1 MFKKITS
8 LLLTFAMLLSMMPTV
23 FATEAETPD
32 HKVAPATGGYGVTI
46 AVGSATAEQGASVD
60 LSLSLD
66 YAFTEKVT
74 ELKFRL
80 TTDSAVTLNSATLV
94 EGLPEGLTL
103 STAAYD
109 MVTYPTYLLKMEDG
123 SAFTLPKGEFVKL
136 NYTVSADAPAGDI
149 AISVE
154 LNAYTYVKIENH
166 TDAYASESNS
176 CLPGN
181 ITVASAADVT
191 PLTAPVLAADG
202 HTITYNAITLAA
214 VATSTEDETAT
225 VQYRYSSDG
234 THWNAWQTGSS
245 FSGLSSSTKYYF
257 QARYQTTTEG
267 KANSA
272 SSATLELTTSDA
284 PWHHV
289 TIRVIG
295 TSLPSATPSISN
307 YSANYQ
313 GAEYQNWLKT
323 TGYEALAGST
333 AEDLIRQALTD
344 ADFTFRI
351 GGPTNT
357 SITAPADYG
366 SQVITAKDS
375 LLGSNSRWMITIK
388 RNGEYLSE
396 NYASFTY
403 ALEDGDE
410 VILHFVFNYRYERHG
425 SANEYNTWAVAD
437 LSLEEYRGYNN
448 AITLINAIGR
458 VTPDSKAAI
467 DAARAAYDALSDSA
481 KTYVT
486 NYETLTA
493 AENAYR
499 VIEANAENRT
509 TLPTPVIGVGT
520 VGLYSVAP
528 EITIDGVDAENYT
541 VNYRISIDGT
551 NWGPWLS
558 SLDKLLPNTTY
569 YIQAMAQTN
578 DWTTYGDS
586 AISETTTVTTAGA
599 DATTVTVDSADT
611 LKNALTGAPTDGTL
625 LIVDF
630 TADVI
635 IDDIPQEMYTV
646 SLPAGSNIVLT
657 SSNGSKFLFNEPG
670 RNSYIGV
677 TAGTTVTVKGMEI
690 GSVAGSSALTPGNE
704 WQNALRFMANDAV
717 INLVDAKL
725 YCQNGYGIIGY
736 DNWSVSAC
744 TLNIYSGAMNALLDG
759 TLFRLPATAQV
770 NLLPIGNIM
779 LEGDLL
785 NCTQVNISNQFGVAV
800 VSGAATKDF
809 NTYTQL
815 DATSLNGTVSY
826 NSGLRVNTDS
836 ATTVPPASMDEI
848 VILPADDP
856 NAGNADVTY
865 VIGDDQI
872 SFTYKDRANAIYQIK
887 YGKNYFYTRGD
898 SGALDHT
905 KTYTG
910 LSQDT
915 EYTYTIHYSSL
926 DNGYTDAEKTITLR
940 TTYTP
945 KELTKPTLSDEVTKT
960 DTSITVTAPAG
971 SGQDS
976 TAIILYRI
984 SPAGMNQWS
993 QWQTS
998 TTFDGLTAFTEYD
1011 IQAMYDA
1018 QNHLWLDSAV
1028 SNTITIKTKAPTLT
1042 APVLNTSGAA
1052 ISFDTITLPV
1062 PAGSSQ
1068 DENAVVWYRIS
1079 ADGENWGDWSESNAF
1094 TGLEADTT
1102 YYIQAYYVTEKV
1114 EWLNSE
1120 PSQTIIIKTATNE
1133 SAPHFKVESISGKAG
1148 SQIQVIVS
1156 LNKNPGIIA
1165 TALKLHYDDTVLELI
1180 GYEDLKL
1187 MPNGTAGPLRSP
1199 FYYSWEDS
1207 TAPANLTKNGDLLV
1221 LTFKIADDCQVG
1233 DTTTIR
1239 IEYNANDVYDYN
1251 MDNVKFATINGTVT
1265 VTSHTWGAAT
1275 YTWSHDHSTCTATH
1289 TCTCCAKPVTET
1301 ETVTATTTTVPPTET
1316 EKGSTT
1322 YTATFEKAGFAA
1334 QSYIQSIPAT
1344 GTLVQVDTVNGCVDG
1359 TVKVTISFH
1368 KNPGVV
1374 GAELKGT
1381 YNADLVKFVSAENG
1395 QVMDNMLTNI
1405 QNGSI
1410 YISWTDAESDGITDD
1425 GVIVTLTFKIKDTAS
1440 VGDVANIAI
1449 TSFSAHDTDLNDVA
1463 FNTVNGSIS
1472 VEDHKWNDWQYTW
1485 SKDHKTC
1492 TATHTMACGCGKT
1505 ETQTVNTT
1513 IASKTCT
1520 TVTYLA
1526 HFTIQGAEDQREAVT
1541 VDDHDH
1547 VISSNGSA
1555 LLYTCSKC
1563 GHSYTETVAA
1573 NAPKFTISNAKG
1585 RVGDQVEVTVSVGN
1599 NAGFMMAQ
1607 LALNYDTSVLKLVE
1621 VKNAGMFAT
1630 LSVDG
1635 NVITLGSL
1643 NEIGDTTIDG
1653 TMMTLVF
1660 QIIGD
1665 SSEDVQVGINYAKG
1679 AIRNFNGKSMIFSID
1694 NGAVEVYNYLLGDV
1708 NGDNV
1713 VDIKDVT
1720 ILRRYLAGTAS
1731 NIDLLAA
1738 DTNGDGRIDIKDVT
1752 ILRRYLAGIATLG

>member
-8 LLLTFAMLLSMMPTV
+8 VLLVVAMLLGMMPTV

-32 HKVAPATGGYGVTI
+32 HKVTPSTEGYGVTI
-46 AVGSATAEQGASVD
+46 SVGSATANQGDTVD

-66 YAFTEKVT
+66 YEFTEKVT

-154 LNAYTYVKIENH
+154 LNPYTYVKIENH
-166 TDAYASESNS
+166 TDAYDGEANT

-181 ITVASAADVT
+181 ITVAAAADVT
-191 PLTAPVLAADG
+191 PLTAPVLATDG

-214 VATSTEDETAT
+214 VATSTEDEAAT
-225 VQYRYSSDG
+225 VQYRYSTDG
-234 THWNAWQTGSS
+234 THWNAWQSEAA
-245 FSGLSSSTKYYF
+245 FSGLSGSTKYYF

-272 SSATLELTTSDA
+272 PCATVELTTSDA
-284 PWHHV
+284 PWFNV

-295 TSLPSATPSISN
+295 ASLPSATPSISN

-344 ADFTFRI
+344 ADFTFRV

-388 RNGEYLSE
+388 RNGEYVSE
-396 NYASFTY
+396 NYTSFAYT
-403 ALEDGDE
+403 LEDGDE
-410 VILHFVFNYRYERHG
+410 VILHFVFNYRYERYG
-425 SANEYNTWAVAD
+425 SANEDNTWAVAD
-437 LSLEEYRGYNN
+437 LSLEEYRGYNTTI
-448 AITLINAIGR
+448 ALINAIGR
-458 VTPDSKAAI
+458 VTPDSKTAI
-467 DAARAAYDALSDSA
+467 EAARTAYDALSDSA

-486 NYETLTA
+486 NYETLTTAEA
-493 AENAYR
+493 AYS

-509 TLPTPVIGVGT
+509 TLPTPVVGAGT
-520 VGLYSVAP
+520 SGLYSVAP
-528 EITIDGVDAENYT
+528 EVTIDGVDAANYT
-541 VNYRISIDGT
+541 LSYRVSLDGT

-569 YIQAMAQTN
+569 YVQAMAQTN

-599 DATTVTVDSADT
+599 DATTIAVDSADA
-611 LKNALTGAPTDGTL
+611 LKNALTSAPTDGTL

-690 GSVAGSSALTPGNE
+690 GSLAGSSALAPGNE

-736 DNWSVSAC
+736 DNWSASTC

-779 LEGDLL
+779 LEGGLL
-785 NCTQVNISNQFGVAV
+785 DCTQVNISNQFGVATV
-800 VSGAATKDF
+800 GGAATKDF

-815 DATSLNGTVSY
+815 DAISLNGTVSY
-826 NSGLRVNTDS
+826 SSGLRLNTDGT
-836 ATTVPPASMDEI
+836 TTVPPTAMDEI

-856 NAGNADVTY
+856 NAENADVTY
-865 VIGDDQI
+865 VIGDNQI

-945 KELTKPTLSDEVTKT
+945 TELTAPTLSDEVAKT
-960 DTSITVTAPAG
+960 DTSITVTVPAV

-984 SPAGMNQWS
+984 SPAGMNQWG

-998 TTFDGLTAFTEYD
+998 ATFEGLTSFTEYD

-1018 QNHLWLDSAV
+1018 QNYLWLDSAV
-1028 SNTITIKTKAPTLT
+1028 SNTITVKTKAPTLT
-1042 APVLNTSGAA
+1042 APVLDASGATA
-1052 ISFDTITLPV
+1052 KFDTITV
-1062 PAGSSQ
+1062 TAPAGSAQ

-1079 ADGENWGDWSESNAF
+1079 TDGENWGDWTESNVF
-1094 TGLEADTT
+1094 TGLNADTT
-1102 YYIQAYYVTEKV
+1102 YYVQAYYVTEKA

-1120 PSQTIIIKTATNE
+1120 PSLAITVKTATNE
-1133 SAPHFKVESISGKAG
+1133 SAPHFKVESVSGKAN
-1148 SQIQVIVS
+1148 SEIKVIVS

-1165 TALKLHYDDTVLELI
+1165 TALKIHYDDTVLELV

-1187 MPNGTAGPLRSP
+1187 LPNGTAGPLRTP
-1199 FYYSWEDS
+1199 FYFSWEDS
-1207 TAPANLTKNGDLLV
+1207 TAPANLTPNGNLLV
-1221 LTFKIADDCQVG
+1221 LTFKIADSCQVG
-1233 DTTTIR
+1233 DTTSVW
-1239 IEYNANDVYDYN
+1239 IEYNENDVYDYN
-1251 MDNVKFATINGTVT
+1251 MDNVKFATIAGTVT

-1275 YTWSHDHSTCTATH
+1275 YAWSDDHSTCTATH
-1289 TCTCCAKPVTET
+1289 TCTCCEDPVTET
-1301 ETVTATTTTVPPTET
+1301 ETVTATTVTVDPTET

-1322 YTATFEKAGFAA
+1322 YTATFDKTGFET
-1334 QSYIQSIPAT
+1334 QRYIQAIPAT
-1344 GTLVQVDTVNGCVDG
+1344 GTLVQVDTVKGCVDG
-1359 TVKVTISFH
+1359 TVKVTVSFH

-1381 YNADLVKFVSAENG
+1381 YNADVLKFVSVENG
-1395 QVMDNMLTNI
+1395 EIMGNMLANI
-1405 QNGSI
+1405 QNGTI
-1410 YISWTDAESDGITDD
+1410 YISWTNAETENITDD
-1425 GVIVTLTFKIKDTAS
+1425 GVIVTMTFKIKDTAS
-1440 VGDVANIAI
+1440 VGDEADIAI
-1449 TSFSAHDTDLNDVA
+1449 TSFSAHDTNLEDVE
-1463 FNTVNGSIS
+1463 FNTIGGKIT
-1472 VEDHKWNDWQYTW
+1472 VEDHEWSEWQYTW
-1485 SKDHKTC
+1485 SDDHKTC
-1492 TATHTMACGCGKT
+1492 TATRTMTCGCGKI
-1505 ETQTVNTT
+1505 ETQTVKAT
-1513 IASKTCT
+1513 ISAKTCT
-1520 TVTYLA
+1520 AVTYLA
-1526 HFTIQGAEDQREAVT
+1526 HFTIQGAQDQNEVVT
-1541 VDDHDH
+1541 VSDHEY
-1547 VISSNGSA
+1547 VISANGA
-1555 LLYTCSKC
+1555 ELTFTCSKC
-1563 GHSYTETVAA
+1563 GHTHTQTVEA
-1573 NAPKFTISNAKG
+1573 NAPKFTVFEAKG
-1585 RVGDQVEVTVSVGN
+1585 RVGDQVEVTVSVAN
-1599 NAGFMMAQ
+1599 NAGFIMAQ
-1607 LALNYDTSVLKLVE
+1607 LAVNYDATVLKLVE
-1621 VKNAGMFAT
+1621 VKNAGMFDT
-1630 LSVDG
+1630 LSVEG

-1643 NEIGDTTIDG
+1643 DEIGDTTCDG

-1660 QIIGD
+1660 EIIAD
-1665 SSEDVQVGINYAKG
+1665 SADDVRIGISYANG
-1679 AIRNFNGKSMIFSID
+1679 AIRNYNGESQIFAIE
-1694 NGAVEVYNYLLGDV
+1694 NGAVEVYSYELGDV
-1708 NGDNV
+1708 NGDGV

-1720 ILRRYLAGTAS
+1720 ILRRYLAGTAE
-1731 NIDLLAA
+1731 NMDLPAA
-1738 DTNGDGRIDIKDVT
+1738 DLNRDGVVDIKDVT
-1752 ILRRYLAGIATLG
+1752 ILRRYLAGIATLD